1 MIAAK
6 LAQDT
11 SMAPQWRLQHFYH
24 TIINARSVD
33 ETVAF
38 YELLGFQIVSDRRDA
53 VWPDGSGASFALIPN
68 PKGRGVLMIL
78 PSDPD
83 GPMLD
88 IIEWL
93 EPKAT
98 FPAPAPTTIPRVLAF
113 RTENVRAAHK
123 ELKAKGVKFTTDEPT
138 SIPAA
143 GITGCIVAYDPNGT
157 LIEMIELEPGLRHSR
172 IKEVFTPDVGR

>member
-1 MIAAK
+1 
-6 LAQDT
+6 
-11 SMAPQWRLQHFYH
+11 MAWRLKHFYH
-24 TIINARSVD
+24 TIINAKDVG
-33 ETVAF
+33 ETVKF
-38 YELLGFQIVSDRRDA
+38 YELLGFRILSDRRDA

-68 PKGRGVLMIL
+68 PKGRGVLMNL
-78 PSDPD
+78 PDDPE

-93 EPKAT
+93 TPKAD
-98 FPAPAPTTIPRVLAF
+98 FPENAPTRIPRVLAF
-113 RTENVRAAHK
+113 RTENVRQAHK
-123 ELKAKGVKFTTDEPT
+123 ELKAKGVRFTTEEPT

-172 IKEVFTPDVGR
+172 IKEVFTPGREG